1 MEIKTVQFDVSH
13 MENMKGRIHQ
23 NNEAE
28 ARALFGDDVNGYMAL
43 KQSVEGSDEVFAV
56 IKDNVVMAIFGIKEA
71 SLLSGRAF
79 PWLVCS
85 EDIMDYGITFLKR
98 FRELMNTMKQKYRIL
113 DCLIFSDNTEVLKML
128 KWVGFKEASKETING
143 YVFDRMVWIRSGG

>member
-1 MEIKTVQFDVSH
+1 
-13 MENMKGRIHQ
+13 
-23 NNEAE
+23 
-28 ARALFGDDVNGYMAL
+28 
-43 KQSVEGSDEVFAV
+43 
-56 IKDNVVMAIFGIKEA
+56 MAIFGIKEA